1 MFMVLDVETT
11 FKEVNGKTNPSPFVE
26 GNKLVSI
33 GLQQFRTE
41 SGQVFVSEDKS
52 GWISPVEY
60 YKFSHDSGDDSEKSH
75 KIINT
80 YLKETKLL
88 IGHNIKFDLQWLLE
102 CGFAYGGA
110 VYDTMVIEYLIAGG
124 IKCDLTLDGCC
135 KRREIKRPQK
145 DLVSDYIDKG
155 IDFHS
160 IPWDIVK
167 KYGIADIEATKSLSD
182 YQIGL
187 LQTSY
192 KEFSQ

>member
-11 FKEVNGKTNPSPFVE
+11 FKEVNGKTNPSPFIE

-33 GLQQFRTE
+33 GVQSFRTDINSKDTNAQLTAE
-41 SGQVFVSEDKS
+41 
-52 GWISPVEY
+52 IEY
-60 YKFSHDSGDDSEKSH
+60 YKFSHESGDESEKSH
-75 KIINT
+75 KRINN
-80 YLKETKLL
+80 YLEETKLL

-102 CGFAYGGA
+102 CGFAYNGA

-124 IKCDLTLDGCC
+124 VKCDLTLDGCC

-155 IDFHS
+155 IDFYS
-160 IPWDIVK
+160 IPWGIVK

-192 KEFSQ
+192 KEFS

>member
-26 GNKLVSI
+26 GNKLVSV
-33 GLQQFRTE
+33 GLQKFRTE
-41 SGQVFVSEDKS
+41 VN
-52 GWISPVEY
+52 PVEY
-60 YKFSHDSGDDSEKSH
+60 YKFSHESGDESEKSH
-75 KIINT
+75 KIINN

-110 VYDTMVIEYLIAGG
+110 VYDTMVVEYLMAGG

-135 KRREIKRPQK
+135 RRREIKRPEK
-145 DLVSDYIDKG
+145 DLVRDYMNKG

-160 IPWDIVK
+160 IPWGIVK

-187 LQTSY
+187 LKISY
-192 KEFSQ
+192 KEFL

>member
-1 MFMVLDVETT
+1 
-11 FKEVNGKTNPSPFVE
+11 
-26 GNKLVSI
+26 
-33 GLQQFRTE
+33 
-41 SGQVFVSEDKS
+41 
-52 GWISPVEY
+52 
-60 YKFSHDSGDDSEKSH
+60 
-75 KIINT
+75 
-80 YLKETKLL
+80 
-88 IGHNIKFDLQWLLE
+88 
-102 CGFAYGGA
+102 
-110 VYDTMVIEYLIAGG
+110 MVIEYLIAGG

-155 IDFHS
+155 IDFHR

>member
-33 GLQQFRTE
+33 GVQSFRTDINSKDTNAQLTAE
-41 SGQVFVSEDKS
+41 
-52 GWISPVEY
+52 IEY
-60 YKFSHDSGDDSEKSH
+60 YKFSHESGDESEKSH
-75 KIINT
+75 KRINN
-80 YLKETKLL
+80 YLEETKLL

-102 CGFAYGGA
+102 CGFAYNGA

-124 IKCDLTLDGCC
+124 VKCDLTLDGCC

-155 IDFHS
+155 IDFYS
-160 IPWDIVK
+160 IPWGIVK
-167 KYGIADIEATKSLSD
+167 KYGMADIEATKSLSD

>member
-33 GLQQFRTE
+33 GVQSFRTDINSKDTNAQLTAE
-41 SGQVFVSEDKS
+41 
-52 GWISPVEY
+52 IEY
-60 YKFSHDSGDDSEKSH
+60 YKFSHESGDESEKSH
-75 KIINT
+75 KIINN

-145 DLVSDYIDKG
+145 DLVSDYMNKG
-155 IDFHS
+155 IDFHR

>member
-33 GLQQFRTE
+33 GVQSFRTDINSKDTNAQLTAE
-41 SGQVFVSEDKS
+41 
-52 GWISPVEY
+52 IEY
-60 YKFSHDSGDDSEKSH
+60 YKFSHDSGDESEKSH
-75 KIINT
+75 KIINN
-80 YLKETKLL
+80 YLEETKLL

-155 IDFHS
+155 IDFHR

-167 KYGIADIEATKSLSD
+167 KYGMADIEATKALSD
-182 YQIGL
+182 NQIGL

>member
-1 MFMVLDVETT
+1 MVLDVETT

-33 GLQQFRTE
+33 GVQSFRTDINSKDTNAQLTAE
-41 SGQVFVSEDKS
+41 
-52 GWISPVEY
+52 IEY
-60 YKFSHDSGDDSEKSH
+60 YKFSHESGDESEKSH
-75 KIINT
+75 KIINN

-155 IDFHS
+155 IDFHR

>member
-33 GLQQFRTE
+33 GVQSFRTDINSKDTNAQLTAE
-41 SGQVFVSEDKS
+41 
-52 GWISPVEY
+52 IEY
-60 YKFSHDSGDDSEKSH
+60 YKFSHESGDESEKSH
-75 KIINT
+75 KIINN

-155 IDFHS
+155 IDFHR

>member
-11 FKEVNGKTNPSPFVE
+11 FKEVNGKTDPSPFVE

-33 GLQQFRTE
+33 GLQKFRT
-41 SGQVFVSEDKS
+41 D
-52 GWISPVEY
+52 INPVEY
-60 YKFSHDSGDDSEKSH
+60 YKFSHESGDESEKSH
-75 KIINT
+75 KIINS

-102 CGFAYGGA
+102 CGFAYDGA
-110 VYDTMVIEYLIAGG
+110 VYDTMVVEYLMAGG

-135 KRREIKRPQK
+135 RRREIKRPEK
-145 DLVSDYIDKG
+145 DLVSDYMNKG

-160 IPWDIVK
+160 IPWGIVK

-182 YQIGL
+182 YQVGL
-187 LQTSY
+187 LKTSY
-192 KEFSQ
+192 KEFL